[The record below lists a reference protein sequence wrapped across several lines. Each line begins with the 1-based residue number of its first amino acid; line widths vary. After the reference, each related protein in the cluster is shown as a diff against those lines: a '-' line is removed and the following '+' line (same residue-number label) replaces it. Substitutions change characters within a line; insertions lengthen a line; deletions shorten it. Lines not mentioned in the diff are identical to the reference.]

1 VSVWNLR
8 RYSMS
13 ARFETES
20 EGSATFSGV
29 TVPLPGQLSSACAR
43 AGDAIGRLV
52 GGG

>member
-1 VSVWNLR
+1 LK

-20 EGSATFSGV
+20 AGAATFSGV
-29 TVPLPGQLSSACAR
+29 TVPIPGQHASPASACAR
-43 AGDAIGRLV
+43 AGDAIGRLA